1 MIPNGTSYAQ
11 FPSFAN
17 NGTKTPPGGSP
28 ESAKYA
34 LGMVPAD
41 TFPAEWANY
50 LFHGATA
57 GITRLNQDTNSI
69 KKELN
74 TILSEYGITNDAS
87 AYDQLVGA
95 LAKIFPQVCTC
106 STAAA
111 TAAKSVALT
120 GYTRKVGA
128 IFVIEMTN
136 GNTVANPTL
145 TINGVAESTGAICD
159 ANGTA
164 LGSGAWKDGDTITVL
179 YTGSK
184 YIMATGAVTDTVESG
199 NMSPVTSNAVANN
212 ITDNVTVGDMKPV
225 TSNGVAAELSKAI
238 TSINTATNITSYT
251 QTNKYTVPAD
261 GYVVAVSDNGGVNRR
276 LSIIVEFKDGTNDSL
291 DIARTV
297 LNGTSDK
304 RCIFVRKG
312 MKVCRDSGDDISG
325 NARLEYYSIN

>member
-74 TILSEYGITNDAS
+74 TILSEYGFTNDAS

-145 TINGVAESTGAICD
+145 TINSVAESTAPICD
-159 ANGTA
+159 ANGAA
-164 LGSGAWKDGDTITVL
+164 LGSGAWGDGDTITVL

-184 YIMATGAVTDTVESG
+184 YIMATGAVANKIENS
-199 NMSPVTSNAVANN
+199 NMSPVTSNAVSCLMAASTTITNAPVLGLGGNVKILFTNN
-212 ITDNVTVGDMKPV
+212 IAGSNTTTPLSISYNGTAYPV
-225 TSNGVAAELSKAI
+225 KVSKAGTLENI
-238 TSINTATNITSYT
+238 YINH
-251 QTNKYTVPAD
+251 
-261 GYVVAVSDNGGVNRR
+261 
-276 LSIIVEFKDGTNDSL
+276 
-291 DIARTV
+291 
-297 LNGTSDK
+297 
-304 RCIFVRKG
+304 
-312 MKVCRDSGDDISG
+312 
-325 NARLEYYSIN
+325 